1 MNGYVA
7 PGSKNRSSSTETEAL
22 LLLPRRG
29 LLDLLLFLVIS
40 TVFFYLRNDDML
52 ASLSGNVR
60 QILGCPPPLT
70 LITIA
75 VISYSVSAA
84 LYGVGQIIDGARP
97 VHRGTTL
104 FYRTVFYF
112 FYAVG
117 NALPGYFMGVFVA
130 GLLLYTLDQLHIWL
144 YCLRIQPGA
153 GSLLGKR

>member
-7 PGSKNRSSSTETEAL
+7 PNAKNRSFCTETREL

-40 TVFFYLRNDDML
+40 TVFFYLRNDDVL
-52 ASLSGNVR
+52 APLSENVR

-75 VISYSVSAA
+75 VASYSISAA
-84 LYGVGQIIDGARP
+84 FYGAGQIINGTRP
-97 VHRGTTL
+97 VHKGTTL
-104 FYRTVFYF
+104 FYRTIFYF

-130 GLLLYTLDQLHIWL
+130 GLLLYTLDQLHIWT
-144 YCLRIQPGA
+144 YCLRIQPDA